1 MVPRFIW
8 GGCHQHLYMLL
19 QKQQGVLTLWDM
31 VSQNVAIL
39 KQNLSWLQ
47 CLCFYRLKKKK
58 EIPSSCILPFHKP
71 SVDLALLVHQHWWVK
86 MGQELS
92 AHRTAW
98 RLRSYVGGL
107 SLLFCSRTLVHNTF
121 NKILTTGSKVF
132 ELLLGFLF
140 YFSLGQLLVHFMW
153 NAVLTEITGNFD
165 TNIKGSKCHNLT
177 TAHKEAKSLASEI
190 HSETISANAGLRLWF
205 ALESYCVP
213 TELFYSKFSGAAIP
227 YMF

>member
-1 MVPRFIW
+1 MRWMPSTSLYASPEAT
-8 GGCHQHLYMLL
+8 GGLDTLRHGVTECCNLEAKLKLTSMPLFL
-19 QKQQGVLTLWDM
+19 Q
-31 VSQNVAIL
+31 I
-39 KQNLSWLQ
+39 
-47 CLCFYRLKKKK
+47 KKKK
-58 EIPSSCILPFHKP
+58 KKNEIPSSCILPFHKP

-140 YFSLGQLLVHFMW
+140 YFSFGQLLVHFMW

-190 HSETISANAGLRLWF
+190 HSETISANAGLRLCF

-227 YMF
+227 NMF